1 MGMTLLEY
9 AKTQPANSIARAY
22 IEMFSESDVVR
33 ALPFNTIPG
42 GAYQYDQSAAL
53 PGVAFR
59 GINESFTATTG
70 VVNPQVEALRIA
82 GGDIDVDR
90 ALVRWYGP
98 DRRSREERL
107 KVLALSQAIATKVIK
122 GDSTSD
128 PREFDGLQV
137 RLTGNQLITN
147 SASSGGAVLSLA
159 KLDEAIDQVVD
170 PTHLIMNKGMRRAL
184 TVASRTTSVGGNVTT
199 EIDEFGKQITRYNGL
214 PILVPYADNGGTDF
228 LGFTEAA
235 SNPSGATSTSIYCV
249 SFGDGMVSGI
259 QNAPID
265 VRDLGETD
273 SSPVLR
279 TRLEWDVS
287 IVVEHGRAAARL
299 YSVNSGAVVA

>member
-9 AKTQPANSIARAY
+9 AKTQPATSLARAY
-22 IEMFSESDVVR
+22 IEMMSESDVVR

-42 GAYQYDQSAAL
+42 GAYQYDQGTTL

-59 GINESFTATTG
+59 GINESFTASTG
-70 VVNPQVEALRIA
+70 VINPQTEALRIA

-90 ALVRWYGP
+90 ALVRWYG
-98 DRRSREERL
+98 DGRRSLEERR
-107 KVLALSQAIATKVIK
+107 KVLALSQAFATKFIK
-122 GDSTSD
+122 GDSSSD

-147 SASSGGAVLSLA
+147 SATSGGAALSLA
-159 KLDEAIDQVVD
+159 KLDEAIDAVVN
-170 PTHLIMNKGMRRAL
+170 PTHIIANKTIRRAL
-184 TVASRTTSVGGNVTT
+184 TVAARTTSVGGNVTH
-199 EIDEFGKQITRYNGL
+199 ELDAFGRQVTTYNGL

-235 SNPSGATSTSIYCV
+235 SNPSGATSTSIYVV

-259 QNAPID
+259 QNAPPD

-273 SSPVLR
+273 TSPVYR
-279 TRLEWDVS
+279 TRVEWDVS

-299 YSVNSGAVVA
+299 YSVNSGTVTA